1 MDVGMYT
8 PNPSP
13 LPQGGRGQEV
23 RVGDQVLTEEAI
35 AQELQYHPA
44 AQLDE
49 AWQAAATSLVVKT
62 LLEQRAAQQ
71 GIEAASEEERTALLL
86 ERELQVPDPTE
97 AQCLHYFQNNRQRF
111 QTPVLL
117 AVSHIL
123 LPAAPDDVQ
132 HRDQQRQLA
141 AQLLRQLQA
150 DPDSFTALA
159 QQYSVC
165 PSSGQ
170 GGSLGQLSKGQTVAE
185 FERQVWRLPVGL
197 SAEPVE
203 TRFGF
208 HLVRVDQRVEGEPLD
223 YEHVATRIRQYLHEQ
238 ATRTALSQYL
248 QLLSH
253 EIGVEGIPFATAGS
267 PLVQ

>member
-1 MDVGMYT
+1 MNSIQVGNDT
-8 PNPSP
+8 I
-13 LPQGGRGQEV
+13 
-23 RVGDQVLTEEAI
+23 TAEAI
-35 AQELQYHPA
+35 ARELQYHPA
-44 AQLDE
+44 EQMDD

-62 LLEQRAAQQ
+62 LLEQRANEL
-71 GIEAASEEERTALLL
+71 GIEAATEEERTALLL
-86 ERELQVPDPTE
+86 EQELQVPEPTE
-97 AQCLHYFQNNRQRF
+97 EQCQHYFHSNRGRF
-111 QTPVLL
+111 HTLVLL

-123 LPAAPDDVQ
+123 LLAAPEDVQ
-132 HRDQQRQLA
+132 QRDQQRILA
-141 AQLLRQLQA
+141 AQLLRQLQVE
-150 DPDSFTALA
+150 PDSFVALA

-197 SAEPVE
+197 AAQPVE

-208 HLVRVDQRVEGEPLD
+208 HLVRVDQRVEGEPLE

-238 ATRTALSQYL
+238 VTRRALSQYL
-248 QLLSH
+248 QVLGA
-253 EIGVEGIPFATAGS
+253 EIGVEGIAFNAAGS